1 MKKQFFILSLALL
14 LLLSGCGGAE
24 PVESTPPATEDL
36 PPVNILIA
44 EPGWNLID
52 GQHYHFGP
60 DGHPTTGWLIDEGQR
75 YYLDAR
81 GLART
86 GWQDIDGKRFCFRE
100 DGTMITGWLEEGG
113 KTYFFGMDGSMITG
127 HLNIAGQVF
136 YFGEDGARHT
146 GWLELEEGT
155 YYFDA
160 EGVMAVGPTEI
171 DGVLHYFSPHGIEIL
186 LVNPWNKVPEGYTV
200 ELVNVTDRDRLET
213 RTAQALQEML
223 ADCIAAGFQPY
234 IVSAYRTHDEQQY
247 LYNRKVNY
255 YLDLDYSRKA
265 AEEKAALS
273 VAIPDTSEHQLG
285 FAVDIIDINNPNLDD
300 SQEKAPTQQ
309 WLMQHCHEYGFI
321 LRYPVGT
328 TDITGIIYEPWHYRY
343 VGVEIAREI
352 TNLGITLEE
361 YLGAV
366 KPE

>member
-1 MKKQFFILSLALL
+1 MKKQITILFLALL
-14 LLLSGCGGAE
+14 LLLCGCGPTD
-24 PVESTPPATEDL
+24 PVEATPPASESFPDF
-36 PPVNILIA
+36 NLIRMD
-44 EPGWNLID
+44 PGWNLID
-52 GQHYHFGP
+52 GQRYHMGA

-75 YYLDAR
+75 YYLNQQGAP
-81 GLART
+81 LT
-86 GWQDIDGKRFCFRE
+86 GWQEIGGKRFFFRE
-100 DGTMITGWLEEGG
+100 DGTMITGWLEDGG

-155 YYFDA
+155 YWFDDQ
-160 EGVMAVGPTEI
+160 GVMAVGPTEI
-171 DGVLHYFSPHGIEIL
+171 DGVLHYFSPHGIEII

-200 ELVNVTDRDRLET
+200 ELVNVTDQDRLET

-223 ADCIAAGFQPY
+223 ADCVAAGFQPY
-234 IVSAYRTHDEQQY
+234 IVSAYRTQAEQQY
-247 LYNRKVNY
+247 LYNRKVNF
-255 YLDLDYSRKA
+255 YLELDYSRRD
-265 AEEKAALS
+265 AEQTAALS

-300 SQEKAPTQQ
+300 SQEKAPAQQ

-328 TDITGIIYEPWHYRY
+328 TEITGIIYEPWHYRY

-366 KPE
+366 KTE